1 MNDFTDDLLD
11 DLDSMTSELEEVK
24 SPSKSNSKKTEGSL
38 TSSANEIDA
47 ASVSLEAAKAS
58 QEAAIESQ
66 KAADATI
73 HISQD
78 LKSQIIELSDSNTA
92 WRQATRHA
100 NIELKSVRSSIS
112 ITIYIIVFV
121 SFVSA
126 GLAGWLFYQVFQ
138 ENKKMK
144 DHILDMIQTEN
155 MIFNQ
160 GINAKVDQLSS
171 LIEALS
177 DDIYKLEMSQ
187 EGHVQE
193 EKIYTS
199 QHTTEEHI
207 VNLEPNVVIPDE
219 TATKIQLDTTTTKE
233 FKSVTTE
240 QYKELKHLVNQILDK
255 QQKLQSSLLILSN
268 KVSKSV
274 KEKPSVIDLQ
284 GGLTTKQAKQL
295 GGINWLIRQQENTLK
310 EIKASLHATKKT
322 QSDNDLEEIRKIL
335 NALKLQIHGLSLQQN
350 TIESQVKVLQKET
363 ERLSAAPKPYSFRLR
378 E

>member
-171 LIEALS
+171 LIESLS

>member
-78 LKSQIIELSDSNTA
+78 LKSQIIELSDSNAA

-171 LIEALS
+171 LIESLS

-268 KVSKSV
+268 KVSKYV